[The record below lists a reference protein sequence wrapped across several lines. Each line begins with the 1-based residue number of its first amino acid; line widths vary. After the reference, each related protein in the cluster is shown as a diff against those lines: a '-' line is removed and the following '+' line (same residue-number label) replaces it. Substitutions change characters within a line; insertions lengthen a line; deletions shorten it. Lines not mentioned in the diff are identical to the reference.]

1 MGLSLSSLA
10 ALGLW
15 GSLIDVAPEVKMNIL
30 FVCTGNT
37 CRSPMAE
44 AIMRHALE
52 ERGLS
57 EVQVASAGTGAFD
70 GAPASEGAYLV
81 GLENG
86 LDLSAHRA
94 RRLGQAHVDTAD
106 LVLTMSP
113 QHRDRVM
120 DFGGGGKVFLLGS
133 YAGRTGEEAAVT
145 DPYGAELDEYRVT
158 FRELQGLIQAA
169 IGRLEAERS
178 DGQR

>member
-1 MGLSLSSLA
+1 
-10 ALGLW
+10 
-15 GSLIDVAPEVKMNIL
+15 MNIL

-52 ERGLS
+52 ERGVS
-57 EVQVASAGTGAFD
+57 EITVASAGTGAFD

-81 GLENG
+81 ALEHG

-94 RRLGQAHVDTAD
+94 QRLTARLVQEAD
-106 LVLTMSP
+106 LVLTMSAH
-113 QHRDRVM
+113 HRDRVI
-120 DFGGGGKVFLLGS
+120 DDGGTGKVFLLGA
-133 YAGRTGEEAAVT
+133 YAGRTGEDAAVN
-145 DPYGAELDEYRVT
+145 DPYGASLEEYRITYDELDR
-158 FRELQGLIQAA
+158 LIQAA
-169 IGRLEAERS
+169 VGRLEAERS